1 MDFSLLPFMD
11 SMEKQGNGMAME
23 ISQQGLKI
31 LRLSSLFQSG
41 NGPHLPLSRNQCFI
55 VCGAEEVLGAA
66 CVTQTRPLAS
76 NAFFKKGTKAS
87 FLPDLSKPIW
97 TQQLPSICPLATCVT
112 PGKCLNL
119 QPECGSVSPVES
131 SSGRTIWPNLSS
143 STSDFSKYF
152 FF

>member
-1 MDFSLLPFMD
+1 
-11 SMEKQGNGMAME
+11 MEKQGNGMAME

-41 NGPHLPLSRNQCFI
+41 NGSHLPLSRNQCFI

-87 FLPDLSKPIW
+87 FLPDLFKAHLNATASKHLPLGYLCDPRQVSKP
-97 TQQLPSICPLATCVT
+97 PA
-112 PGKCLNL
+112 
-119 QPECGSVSPVES
+119 
-131 SSGRTIWPNLSS
+131 
-143 STSDFSKYF
+143 
-152 FF
+152 